1 MDEPT
6 PTKDDQAAARDDLLR
21 RVDAFAAGHDL
32 RDATLIKLFTA
43 YLQEAQGR
51 FGPAGSR

>member
-1 MDEPT
+1 MDEPR